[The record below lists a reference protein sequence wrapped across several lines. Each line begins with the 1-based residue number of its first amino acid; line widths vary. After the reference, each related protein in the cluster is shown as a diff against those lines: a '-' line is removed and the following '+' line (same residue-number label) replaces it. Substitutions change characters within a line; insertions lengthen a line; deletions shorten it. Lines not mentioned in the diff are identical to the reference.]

1 MNHLKSF
8 IAGKWVE
15 GSGDSIESTCPAT
28 GTVVAAGHCADLS
41 QVDQAFAAAR
51 DAFGPWWDL
60 GAQARLDMAKAFAE
74 HVQQNADELAE
85 LIASETGKLVWETK
99 TEAAAVVGKVAV
111 SIDSLAT
118 RRSTTSFEIG
128 SATAVTRFKPH
139 GVCGVLGPFNFPAHL
154 PNGHIVPAL
163 ISGNTVVFKPSELTP
178 AVGGWLVQK
187 WQEVGLPDGVLNLV
201 HGGREV
207 GVAIS
212 QHDQLDGLFFT
223 GSSRAG
229 VALSKALAA
238 TPQKILALEMGGN
251 NPLIVHE
258 AKDLEAAAYLTVLSG
273 YMTAGQRC
281 TCARRLI
288 VVDGPDTDPF
298 LDELKKQV
306 LGISIGFNG
315 DSPEPFM
322 GTVINAAT
330 GNRLMQAYADLVKR
344 GAVPLI
350 EMEQRRDCEALLSPG
365 LLDITNVADRED
377 EELFGPLVTIIRVDS
392 FEQAIVEANRTKYGL
407 SAGLLSDN
415 PDCYQQFIHQI
426 RAGIVN
432 WNRQTTG
439 ASGKL
444 PFGGCGLS
452 GNHRPS
458 AYYAVDYCSY
468 PVASIESTELSMP
481 EKKLPGLS

>member
-207 GVAIS
+207 GVSIS

-281 TCARRLI
+281 TCARRLV

-365 LLDITNVADRED
+365 LLDITNVADRKD

-392 FEQAIVEANRTKYGL
+392 FEQAVVEANRTKYGL

-481 EKKLPGLS
+481 EKKLPGLN